1 MRVLI
6 TRLYSDKNKE
16 KKPAYINDDDDLRN
30 YKTSRGIVGS
40 VLPGL
45 PGIMAPESVKD
56 FYTKNLI
63 GLGVVASGPIGRYAG
78 NKKADELDRKGKSDR
93 EILTRSTL
101 HGGSIGA
108 LTGAAAGALLG
119 SVRKEP
125 GKMAAIGAA
134 LGGLGGGYG
143 TRASVK
149 ERLDKRKKYADRS

>member
-1 MRVLI
+1 MRITI
-6 TRLYSDKNKE
+6 TRLYSNKKE
-16 KKPAYINDDDDLRN
+16 EKPAYINDDDELKN
-30 YKTSRGIVGS
+30 YKTSKGIVGS

-56 FYTKNLI
+56 LYTKNLI

-78 NKKADELDRKGKSDR
+78 NKKADELDKKGKSDR
-93 EILTRSTL
+93 EILTKSTL
-101 HGGSIGA
+101 HGGTVGA
-108 LTGAAAGALLG
+108 ITGAAAGALLG

-143 TRASVK
+143 TNASVR
-149 ERLDKRKKYADRS
+149 ERLEKRRKYADRS